1 MGLNIDGIKQ
11 TIDKVDD
18 KIPDD
23 VKKKAKDLAS
33 KENLEKVKDTV
44 TDFFNKKK
52 DDKDEKK

>member
-44 TDFFNKKK
+44 TDFFSKKK

>member
-1 MGLNIDGIKQ
+1 MALNIDGIKQ

-44 TDFFNKKK
+44 TDFFSKKK